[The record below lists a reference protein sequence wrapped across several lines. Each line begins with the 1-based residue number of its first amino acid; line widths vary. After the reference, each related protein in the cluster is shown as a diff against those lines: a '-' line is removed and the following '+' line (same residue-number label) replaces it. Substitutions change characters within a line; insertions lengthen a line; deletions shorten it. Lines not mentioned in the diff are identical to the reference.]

1 MPNSFPKQNKLC
13 GQLRIAQLY
22 KEGKRFTAWPLRVTY
37 MPIADTQLPTAN
49 SQVRPATAKV
59 LVWAPKS
66 LFKKAVQRNRL
77 RRLMRE
83 AYRLNQSILQAKPV
97 LQQSGLTAERSYS
110 PQGGLLIAFNYM
122 DKEEQPY
129 PVIEKAICKALKK
142 IAEK

>member
-37 MPIADTQLPTAN
+37 MPIADTQLPT
-49 SQVRPATAKV
+49 QV

-83 AYRLNQSILQAKPV
+83 AYRLNQDILQAP
-97 LQQSGLTAERSYS
+97 Y
-110 PQGGLLIAFNYM
+110 LLAFNYM
-122 DKEEQPY
+122 DKEEHPY
-129 PVIEKAICKALKK
+129 PVIEKAITKALKK
-142 IAEK
+142 IATQPPTTND

>member
-13 GQLRIAQLY
+13 GQIRIAQLY

-83 AYRLNQSILQAKPV
+83 AYRLNQDILQAP
-97 LQQSGLTAERSYS
+97 Y
-110 PQGGLLIAFNYM
+110 LLAFNYM
-122 DKEEQPY
+122 DKEEHPY
-129 PVIEKAICKALKK
+129 TVIEKAITKALKK
-142 IAEK
+142 IAAQLPSPDTSPTK